1 MPNVRTTQILA
12 PEKSILAF
20 PDHYV
25 NVTGKISYA
34 NLASMAKADTDFGG
48 AKTLKKGTVVCIAD
62 DGAITAAES
71 STQGNGVVFNTVKL
85 DDYTSGVDEY
95 INVTV
100 LVHGFVRKDRLDGA
114 TNLNAPLIYVV
125 AE

>member
-48 AKTLKKGTVVCIAD
+48 ANTLKKGTVVCIAD

-71 STQGNGVVFNTVKL
+71 AKGNGVVFNTVKL

-114 TNLNAPLIYVV
+114 THLNAPLIYVV

>member
-62 DGAITAAES
+62 DGAITVAES
-71 STQGNGVVFNTVKL
+71 SKGNGVVFNTVKL
-85 DDYTSGVDEY
+85 DDYTSGVDGY

-125 AE
+125 AK

>member
-62 DGAITAAES
+62 DGAITKAES
-71 STQGNGVVFNTVKL
+71 AKGNGVVFNTVKL

>member
-25 NVTGKISYA
+25 NVTGKIAYA
-34 NLASMAKADTDFGG
+34 DLASMAKADTDFGG
-48 AKTLKKGTVVCIAD
+48 ANTLKKGTVVCIAD

-71 STQGNGVVFNTVKL
+71 SKGNGVVFNTVKL